1 MQMKTIIAGVI
12 VVGVISA
19 LLKIAEV
26 EILAKLLLVHIAAVD
41 FVEKEK
47 NK

>member
-1 MQMKTIIAGVI
+1 MKILIAGVI

-19 LLKIAEV
+19 LLGIGEV
-26 EILAKLLLVHIAAVD
+26 KILAKLLLVHIAAVD